1 MRLKLGLRSCKELR
15 DRGEVG
21 PMLRAKKQ
29 NGFFESV
36 RFSVGHDSC
45 LCACVSWR
53 VQIKE
58 SITTRSGVCSF
69 HPQCKARALT
79 LALAIT
85 RIST

>member
-1 MRLKLGLRSCKELR
+1 MIRQKAKWF
-15 DRGEVG
+15 
-21 PMLRAKKQ
+21 LRAY
-29 NGFFESV
+29 GSRLVMTHV
-36 RFSVGHDSC
+36 R
-45 LCACVSWR
+45 VSWR

>member
-1 MRLKLGLRSCKELR
+1 MIRQKATWF
-15 DRGEVG
+15 
-21 PMLRAKKQ
+21 LRAY
-29 NGFFESV
+29 GSRLVMTHVDV
-36 RFSVGHDSC
+36 R
-45 LCACVSWR
+45 VSWR